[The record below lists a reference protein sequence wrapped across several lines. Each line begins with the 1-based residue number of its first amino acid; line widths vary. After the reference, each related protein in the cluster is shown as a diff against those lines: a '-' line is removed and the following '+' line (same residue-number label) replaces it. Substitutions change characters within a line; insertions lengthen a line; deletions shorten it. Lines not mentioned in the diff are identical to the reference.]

1 MIERHP
7 HPAGFSLVEMLV
19 VLAML
24 AMVAGL
30 LAGGLGL
37 ARAALARMAHVP
49 PDDIATAQRIL
60 RGRIERT
67 APGSLAGT
75 DRSLAFIAPPTHR
88 DAPGAMIRFQ
98 LARSAAGDLA
108 LLGRAGERPLILLA
122 GIASIDIAYD
132 AQGSGHGW
140 RRSWTARD
148 MPGLVRVRIAFPA
161 GDARTWPDLIVHPRA
176 GS

>member
-1 MIERHP
+1 MIESRP
-7 HPAGFSLVEMLV
+7 ENGFSLVEMLV

-24 AMVAGL
+24 AMVASL

-37 ARAALARMAHVP
+37 ARAALARLAQVP

-60 RGRIERT
+60 RGRIERS

-75 DRSLAFIAPPTHR
+75 DRSMAFIAPPADR
-88 DAPGAMIRFQ
+88 DSPGSMMRFQ
-98 LARSAAGDLA
+98 LFRSAAGDLA
-108 LLGRAGERPLILLA
+108 LHRRAGEAPLVLLA

-132 AQGSGHGW
+132 PQGSGRGW

-148 MPGLVRVRIAFPA
+148 VPALVRVRIAFAP
-161 GDARTWPDLIVHPRA
+161 GDVRLWPDLIVHPGA